1 MLHPGWASTQD
12 PPTPN
17 TPGTHETQELSA
29 QGSGGQGPSQSH
41 PASEAMGGAPPT
53 PAASSACAITASD
66 TGSAFTVRS
75 LP

>member
-41 PASEAMGGAPPT
+41 PASEAMGGAPPN
-53 PAASSACAITASD
+53 PRGRPPHPRRQLCLRDHSK
-66 TGSAFTVRS
+66 
-75 LP
+75 